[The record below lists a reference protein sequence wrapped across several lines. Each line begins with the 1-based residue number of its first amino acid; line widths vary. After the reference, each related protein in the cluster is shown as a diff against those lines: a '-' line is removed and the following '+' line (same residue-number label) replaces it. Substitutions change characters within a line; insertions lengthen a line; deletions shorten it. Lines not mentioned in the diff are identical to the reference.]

1 MSTFCEGIGYCANRV
16 CSVTPIPAA
25 RRRGPYKSRQT
36 TKLSTFCFWVSTLEN
51 EFSCTHPKTKQMA
64 HAICLLLRKGGD
76 LNVAQ
81 SVSYCASSPRECRC
95 RACAVRK
102 YTTEVT
108 PKLRE
113 SPTVAIATT
122 AWSAVFFIG
131 SRWEFTHRPTTNKKT
146 TDIMS
151 VVARAERRGFE
162 PLKRFWRLLA
172 FQAGQFNHSCTFP
185 FFRLAKIE

>member
-1 MSTFCEGIGYCANRV
+1 MEVFSYFQIEAVRYSVYWRNWLLRKQSLLRDAHPR
-16 CSVTPIPAA
+16 CSPQ
-25 RRRGPYKSRQT
+25 GPLQEQT
-36 TKLSTFCFWVSTLEN
+36 DNKLSTFCFWVSTLEN

-146 TDIMS
+146 TDIS
-151 VVARAERRGFE
+151 
-162 PLKRFWRLLA
+162 RLLRERK
-172 FQAGQFNHSCTFP
+172 GGDSNP
-185 FFRLAKIE
+185 